1 MKEIE
6 RVTLLSSRGN
16 RISLKYRQGSCK
28 RQDMSYST
36 LDQSSIDFEVLIE
49 RQSIRKHVSLKPV
62 AEPVPC
68 PSMLPALFN
77 PSSLTLQPS
86 CPSVQLSSNADH
98 AHAVPSN
105 DVGHDGRES
114 SLVAPN
120 PRAVYFP
127 CHWRAPACPFHQRYR
142 AVC

>member
-1 MKEIE
+1 MSHSLWCSPHAGTASASNIV
-6 RVTLLSSRGN
+6 RVLASGRTCLIPLWTKVAL
-16 RISLKYRQGSCK
+16 ILKCW
-28 RQDMSYST
+28 
-36 LDQSSIDFEVLIE
+36 IE
-49 RQSIRKHVSLKPV
+49 RQRIRKHVSLEPV

-98 AHAVPSN
+98 AHAIPSN
-105 DVGHDGRES
+105 DEAHDGRES